1 MDRVKLEALEFF
13 DKTSELHAIIE
24 TSQMCQP
31 LRQDVR
37 TSGAYRNEPKA
48 PAPLK
53 WGLWPSKS
61 VIGPTWEIIGQG

>member
-31 LRQDVR
+31 FGK
-37 TSGAYRNEPKA
+37 TSELQALIETSQKRRH
-48 PAPLK
+48 L
-53 WGLWPSKS
+53 
-61 VIGPTWEIIGQG
+61 